1 MCKADVIYARDLEQC
16 WGQDVGTYRKVKN
29 HIMVLV
35 VCTVT
40 ILSSITG
47 TFTSIS
53 SITENL
59 TISSVSNASLQCAV
73 AFAKKLDL
81 KNVRFRS
88 KLRRV
93 HPDFE
98 YNLS

>member
-1 MCKADVIYARDLEQC
+1 MEIIAASDTGLIYTFQVGKMCKADVIYARDLEQC
-16 WGQDVGTYRKVKN
+16 WGQDGGTYRKVKN

-53 SITENL
+53 SITKNL
-59 TISSVSNASLQCAV
+59 TILSVSNHSLQCRTNIYHV
-73 AFAKKLDL
+73 
-81 KNVRFRS
+81 
-88 KLRRV
+88 
-93 HPDFE
+93 P
-98 YNLS
+98 